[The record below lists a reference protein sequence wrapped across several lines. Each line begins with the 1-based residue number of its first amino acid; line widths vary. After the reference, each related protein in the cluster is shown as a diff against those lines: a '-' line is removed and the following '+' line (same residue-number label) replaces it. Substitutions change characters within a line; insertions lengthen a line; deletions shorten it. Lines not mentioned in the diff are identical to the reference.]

1 MNIKNLLK
9 RIIDPNHYSSEAYI
23 QYLRNSGVHIG
34 EKTIVYAPRHTSI
47 DIQKLHLISIGSY
60 CKITTG
66 VIILAHDYS
75 ISVARRVFGEFIG
88 GTAPT
93 KIGDNCFLGMN
104 SIILPGTTIGNNCI
118 VGAGSV
124 VGGKY
129 PDNVVIAGNPARVVC
144 TLDEY
149 YQKRKNRWVD
159 DAKRCALEIYHNT
172 GRLPTIEE
180 MKDGFY
186 WLYAPRTQ
194 ESVESHKNFF
204 TLTGD
209 DYEDVCKN
217 FLASD
222 PSICLLK
229 ISLKTVGLN
238 FYIKKKLQTY

>member
-47 DIQKLHLISIGSY
+47 DIQKPHLISIGSY

-217 FLASD
+217 FLASAFED
-222 PSICLLK
+222 FLKDCGIKLLH
-229 ISLKTVGLN
+229 
-238 FYIKKKLQTY
+238 

>member
-47 DIQKLHLISIGSY
+47 DIQKPHLISIGSY

-209 DYEDVCKN
+209 D
-217 FLASD
+217 
-222 PSICLLK
+222 
-229 ISLKTVGLN
+229 
-238 FYIKKKLQTY
+238 

>member
-47 DIQKLHLISIGSY
+47 DIQKPHLISIGSY

>member
-47 DIQKLHLISIGSY
+47 DIQKPHLISIGSY

-93 KIGDNCFLGMN
+93 RIGDNCFLGMN

-222 PSICLLK
+222 PVYLSFEDFLKDCGIKLLH
-229 ISLKTVGLN
+229 
-238 FYIKKKLQTY
+238 

>member
-47 DIQKLHLISIGSY
+47 DIQKPHLISIGSY

-186 WLYAPRTQ
+186 W
-194 ESVESHKNFF
+194 F
-204 TLTGD
+204 
-209 DYEDVCKN
+209 
-217 FLASD
+217 
-222 PSICLLK
+222 ICT
-229 ISLKTVGLN
+229 SNTRER
-238 FYIKKKLQTY
+238 

>member
-47 DIQKLHLISIGSY
+47 DIQKPHLISIGSY

-104 SIILPGTTIGNNCI
+104 SIILP
-118 VGAGSV
+118 
-124 VGGKY
+124 
-129 PDNVVIAGNPARVVC
+129 GNPARVVC

-222 PSICLLK
+222 PVYLSFEDFLKDCGIKLLH
-229 ISLKTVGLN
+229 
-238 FYIKKKLQTY
+238 

>member
-1 MNIKNLLK
+1 MNVKNFIK
-9 RIIDPNHYSSEAYI
+9 RIVDPNHYSNEAYI
-23 QYLRNSGVHIG
+23 QYLRNNGVHIG
-34 EKTIVYAPRHTSI
+34 EKTVVYAPRHTSI
-47 DIQKLHLISIGSY
+47 DIQKPHLIFIGSY

-124 VGGKY
+124 VGGGY

-172 GRLPTIEE
+172 GHRPTVEE

-186 WLYAPRTQ
+186 WLYTQ
-194 ESVESHKNFF
+194 RSQENIDNHNNFF

-209 DYEDVCKN
+209 DYEDICKS
-217 FLASD
+217 FLTSAPIYLSFED
-222 PSICLLK
+222 FLK
-229 ISLKTVGLN
+229 DCGI
-238 FYIKKKLQTY
+238 

>member
-47 DIQKLHLISIGSY
+47 DIQKPHLISIGSY

-186 WLYAPRTQ
+186 WLYAPRT
-194 ESVESHKNFF
+194 
-204 TLTGD
+204 
-209 DYEDVCKN
+209 
-217 FLASD
+217 
-222 PSICLLK
+222 
-229 ISLKTVGLN
+229 
-238 FYIKKKLQTY
+238 

>member
-47 DIQKLHLISIGSY
+47 DIQKPHLISIGSY

-129 PDNVVIAGNPARVVC
+129 PDNVVIAGNPC

-222 PSICLLK
+222 PVYLSFEDFLKDCGIKLLH
-229 ISLKTVGLN
+229 
-238 FYIKKKLQTY
+238 

>member
-47 DIQKLHLISIGSY
+47 DIQKPHLISIGSY

-217 FLASD
+217 FRRLT

>member
-47 DIQKLHLISIGSY
+47 DIQKPHLISIGSY

-194 ESVESHKNFF
+194 ESVESHK
-204 TLTGD
+204 
-209 DYEDVCKN
+209 K
-217 FLASD
+217 
-222 PSICLLK
+222 LLH
-229 ISLKTVGLN
+229 LN
-238 FYIKKKLQTY
+238 RR

>member
-47 DIQKLHLISIGSY
+47 DIQKPHLISIGSY

-194 ESVESHKNFF
+194 ESVESHK
-204 TLTGD
+204 T
-209 DYEDVCKN
+209 
-217 FLASD
+217 SS
-222 PSICLLK
+222 P
-229 ISLKTVGLN
+229 
-238 FYIKKKLQTY
+238 

>member
-1 MNIKNLLK
+1 MIKERKNNMNIKNLLK

-47 DIQKLHLISIGSY
+47 DIQKPHLISIGSY

-124 VGGKY
+124 VGGY
-129 PDNVVIAGNPARVVC
+129 SDNVVIAGNPARVVC

-172 GRLPTIEE
+172 GRRPTIEE

-186 WLYAPRTQ
+186 WLYTQ
-194 ESVESHKNFF
+194 RSQENIDGHNNFF

-209 DYEDVCKN
+209 DYEDICSK
-217 FLASD
+217 FLTTEPVYSSFD
-222 PSICLLK
+222 DFLK
-229 ISLKTVGLN
+229 DCGL
-238 FYIKKKLQTY
+238 

>member
-47 DIQKLHLISIGSY
+47 DIQKPHLISIGSY

-194 ESVESHKNFF
+194 ESVSH
-204 TLTGD
+204 
-209 DYEDVCKN
+209 
-217 FLASD
+217 
-222 PSICLLK
+222 I
-229 ISLKTVGLN
+229 KTSSP
-238 FYIKKKLQTY
+238 

>member
-47 DIQKLHLISIGSY
+47 DIQKPHLISIGSY

-186 WLYAPRTQ
+186 WLYAP
-194 ESVESHKNFF
+194 
-204 TLTGD
+204 L
-209 DYEDVCKN
+209 
-217 FLASD
+217 
-222 PSICLLK
+222 ICT
-229 ISLKTVGLN
+229 SNTRER
-238 FYIKKKLQTY
+238 

>member
-47 DIQKLHLISIGSY
+47 DIQKPHLISIGSY

-204 TLTGD
+204 TF
-209 DYEDVCKN
+209 N
-217 FLASD
+217 RR
-222 PSICLLK
+222 
-229 ISLKTVGLN
+229 
-238 FYIKKKLQTY
+238 

>member
-47 DIQKLHLISIGSY
+47 DIQKPHLISIGSY

-129 PDNVVIAGNPARVVC
+129 PDNVVIAGNPARA
-144 TLDEY
+144 LDEY

-222 PSICLLK
+222 PVYLSFEDFLKDCGIKLLH
-229 ISLKTVGLN
+229 
-238 FYIKKKLQTY
+238 

>member
-47 DIQKLHLISIGSY
+47 DIQKPHLISIGSY

-118 VGAGSV
+118 VGAESV

-209 DYEDVCKN
+209 DYEDVC
-217 FLASD
+217 
-222 PSICLLK
+222 
-229 ISLKTVGLN
+229 
-238 FYIKKKLQTY
+238 

>member
-9 RIIDPNHYSSEAYI
+9 RIIDPNHYSSKAYI

-47 DIQKLHLISIGSY
+47 DIQKPHLISIGSY

-124 VGGKY
+124 VGGGY
-129 PDNVVIAGNPARVVC
+129 SDNVVIAGNPARVVC

-172 GRLPTIEE
+172 GRRPTIEE

-186 WLYAPRTQ
+186 WLYTQ
-194 ESVESHKNFF
+194 RSQENIDGHNNFF

-209 DYEDVCKN
+209 DYEDICSK
-217 FLASD
+217 FLTTEPVYSSFD
-222 PSICLLK
+222 DFLK
-229 ISLKTVGLN
+229 DCGL
-238 FYIKKKLQTY
+238 

>member
-47 DIQKLHLISIGSY
+47 DIQKPHLISIGSY

-204 TLTGD
+204 TY
-209 DYEDVCKN
+209 YEDVCKN

-222 PSICLLK
+222 PVYLSFEDFLKDCGIKLLH
-229 ISLKTVGLN
+229 
-238 FYIKKKLQTY
+238 

>member
-47 DIQKLHLISIGSY
+47 DIQKPHLISIGSY

-129 PDNVVIAGNPARVVC
+129 PDNVVIAGNPARVVY

-209 DYEDVCKN
+209 DYEDVC
-217 FLASD
+217 
-222 PSICLLK
+222 
-229 ISLKTVGLN
+229 
-238 FYIKKKLQTY
+238 